1 MKLYEIADS
10 YNNVA
15 ELLANPEF
23 AEDSDIIAALDA
35 VEDEFN
41 NKAINTIK
49 AIKRVEGDIDLLD
62 AEIKRLSAMKK
73 ARQNRIEEVKNYL
86 KYNMQKTGI
95 FKIESPLFK
104 IAYGERKQSAVEID
118 ENLFLANN
126 LDENLV
132 TIKITPNKSAIK
144 EALKRGESVMGA
156 RLVDSQV
163 LSIK

>member
-1 MKLYEIADS
+1 MKLYEIAES

-23 AEDSDIIAALDA
+23 AENADIITALDA
-35 VEDEFN
+35 IEDEFN

-62 AEIKRLSAMKK
+62 AEIKRLTAMKK

-104 IAYGERKQSAVEID
+104 IAYSERKQSAVEID
-118 ENLFLANN
+118 DNLFLANN

-132 TIKITPNKSAIK
+132 SVKITPNKTAIK
-144 EALKRGESVMGA
+144 EALKRGDDVIGA